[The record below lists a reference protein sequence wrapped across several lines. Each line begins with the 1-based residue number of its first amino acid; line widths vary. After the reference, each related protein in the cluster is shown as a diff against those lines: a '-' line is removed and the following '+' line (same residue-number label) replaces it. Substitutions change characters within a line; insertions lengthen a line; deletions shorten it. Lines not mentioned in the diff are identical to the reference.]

1 MKIFGLYAP
10 CPPGRFYPF
19 CHTGSSL
26 NESVILWNSSLAEK
40 VTRIVQQNQLAM
52 DLPIANIFIQS
63 PNPEMHTESFSEGGY
78 VPVVGTV

>member
-1 MKIFGLYAP
+1 M
-10 CPPGRFYPF
+10 
-19 CHTGSSL
+19 SL
-26 NESVILWNSSLAEK
+26 SAEK